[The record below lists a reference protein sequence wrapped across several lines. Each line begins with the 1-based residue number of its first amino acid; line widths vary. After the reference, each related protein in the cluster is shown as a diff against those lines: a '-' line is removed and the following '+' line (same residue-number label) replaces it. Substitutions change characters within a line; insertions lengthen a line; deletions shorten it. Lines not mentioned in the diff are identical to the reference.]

1 MKNIF
6 YLFILGAFLIGCR
19 RPNAHDPQLA
29 VSLQRLS
36 ELNKNKASDTLVLRG
51 ALDSAYQIASKTSDW
66 QHDSLFAAVS
76 RLYGNALYNINTSK
90 ATSIYQKG
98 LSIGLRQLPATDNI
112 IIRLYI
118 NTARLY
124 HGHNDYKTA
133 LNYFDSVKI
142 NAQTM
147 DAENLKRVTMP
158 AIADCFMRLNDP
170 KSAINVMSGM
180 ETMAQRYTPQQLI
193 VHYTNYALCLK
204 QLKKYPEAT
213 QKTNLADSIIQKL
226 KTEKLLT
233 ATDSISWANNAFEQG
248 HIFHESKN
256 FQKSENYYLQA
267 LRIYDQQQDLYNY
280 LYTLRNLG
288 NMYFLA
294 NQFEKGEQMLTKGV
308 KICDKSASN
317 DAIVRIKLGLLNNRS
332 DVYIATKQYEKS
344 IADLD
349 SAIYLFN
356 LHKTR
361 PSLTPVMMQA
371 RPVLLSVLSDKAKA
385 HIALAEKGEDTEG
398 YAKALKLMAEITT
411 LTDDIRADYLSD
423 EAKLTLAENAKPAFE
438 KAIELCHTLFQK
450 TKDTTYLHRAF
461 TFAEQSRNMIL
472 YENARLKTQLP
483 DNLKVENEQLKKME
497 GDLLQ
502 KSNTD
507 DLQNYLR
514 LKRQFREK
522 IKVFNK
528 NKTTSVAEIQAQ
540 LLKDQR
546 TALVEY
552 FVGDSS
558 IFILTITP
566 KDFYLQKLPKTADF
580 EKRVAT
586 LRDVVIREDNKFF
599 IDLSNAFYDEI
610 LPEWIRDSTKKR
622 NTITQST
629 TINKLII
636 IPDGV
641 LNYIPFEMLLSNKPT
656 SLKNADF
663 LLKHYTISYAASANL
678 LIEQAKKSKGM
689 PTAQAG
695 NTAQNVFAGYAP
707 QYQSQKI
714 TDKKLL
720 AMRAVLT
727 RDSAYDL
734 PGAFEEVQQIQT
746 LVGGKSFL
754 KEKADK
760 TQFKKDAPRYKILH
774 LAMHGLVDENN
785 PANNRLL
792 FTKNPKDTL
801 NDCDLTAA
809 ELNTMTL
816 NADLAVLSACNTGF
830 GKLSKGEGVM
840 SVARAFNYAGVPSTV
855 MSLWVAPD
863 AETSGIMIDFYKNLK
878 TGMTKDEAL
887 RQAKLHYLDNVKLEE
902 NAAPARWAA
911 FVLSG
916 NTDAVDFDTPL
927 SIGVLTDSI
936 WAYIGVGL
944 AVLAGVFLF
953 LRLKKRRVHN

>member
-1 MKNIF
+1 MKNNC
-6 YLFILGAFLIGCR
+6 YLLVLCYFFVGCYR
-19 RPNAHDPQLA
+19 QNPLDEQLTR
-29 VSLQRLS
+29 SIQKLS
-36 ELNKNKASDTLVLRG
+36 EVNKNKTSDTSVLRV
-51 ALDSAYQIASKTSDW
+51 ALDNAYQIASKVSDL

-76 RLYGNALYNINTSK
+76 RLYGNALYNIDGLK
-90 ATSIYQKG
+90 AQTVYQQG
-98 LSIGLRQLPATDNI
+98 LSIGLRQLPPSDNVI
-112 IIRLYI
+112 FRLYN
-118 NTARLY
+118 NTAQLY
-124 HGHNDYKTA
+124 YGQNDYKTA
-133 LNYFDSVKI
+133 LTYFDSVKI
-142 NAQTM
+142 NSQAPDAKKVKLNFMTM
-147 DAENLKRVTMP
+147 IAE
-158 AIADCFMRLNDP
+158 CFMYLKDP
-170 KSAINVMSGM
+170 ISSVSVLSEIEPLAHKLYS
-180 ETMAQRYTPQQLI
+180 PQQLLPF
-193 VHYTNYALCLK
+193 YTKYAEYLK
-204 QLKKYPEAT
+204 LQKKYKEAT
-213 QKTNLADSIIQKL
+213 QKANLGDSIIQKL
-226 KTEKLLT
+226 KKEKLLT

-256 FQKSENYYLQA
+256 FQKSEHYYLQA
-267 LRIYDQQQDLYNY
+267 LQLFDQQHAQNDY

-288 NMYFLA
+288 NMYFMT
-294 NQFEKGEQMLTKGV
+294 NQFEKCEQVLTKGV
-308 KICDKSASN
+308 RICNKSESD
-317 DAIVRIKLGLLNNRS
+317 DALIRIKLGLLNNRS
-332 DVYIATKQYEKS
+332 DVYLATKQYEKS
-344 IADLD
+344 ITDLD
-349 SAIYLFN
+349 SAIFLFN
-356 LHKTR
+356 LYKIK
-361 PSLTPVMMQA
+361 PSLTSVMMQA

-385 HIALAEKGEDTEG
+385 HIALAENGSDTEG
-398 YAKALKLMAEITT
+398 YTKALKLTQQIID
-411 LTDDIRADYLSD
+411 LTDDIRADYISD
-423 EAKLTLAENAKPAFE
+423 EAKLTLANDVKPAFE

-461 TFAEQSRNMIL
+461 AFAEQSRSMIL

-483 DNLKVENEQLKKME
+483 DNLKAEHEQLKRLE
-497 GDLLQ
+497 GNLLQ
-502 KSNTD
+502 KNNTD

-528 NKTTSVAEIQAQ
+528 NKTVSIAQIQEQ
-540 LLKDQR
+540 FLKDQR

-566 KDFYLQKLPKTADF
+566 KDFNLQKQPKTADF

-586 LRDVVIREDNKFF
+586 LRDVVIREDNRLFM
-599 IDLSNAFYDEI
+599 DLSNSFYDEI
-610 LPEWIRDSTKKR
+610 LPEWIRDSTKR
-622 NTITQST
+622 GGMTPLPT

-678 LIEQAKKSKGM
+678 LIEQAKKQSGNI
-689 PTAQAG
+689 AQD
-695 NTAQNVFAGYAP
+695 VFAGYAP

-746 LVGGKSFL
+746 LVGGKTFL

-760 TQFKKDAPRYKILH
+760 TQFKKDAPHYKILH
-774 LAMHGLVDENN
+774 LAMHGLIDENN

-809 ELNTMTL
+809 ELNTMSL

-830 GKLSKGEGVM
+830 GTLSKGEGVM

-887 RQAKLHYLDNVKLEE
+887 RQAKLDYLDNVKLED
-902 NAAPARWAA
+902 NSAPARWAA

-916 NTDAVDFDTPL
+916 NTDAVSFDTPL
-927 SIGVLTDSI
+927 SIWVYWSIGLLLLSGLVLFFKYKRGVS
-936 WAYIGVGL
+936 
-944 AVLAGVFLF
+944 
-953 LRLKKRRVHN
+953 